1 MLVVRRY
8 RNDDISRS
16 RFITC
21 VPTLFSDNV
30 YEPSHVNFNQVNL
43 K

>member
-8 RNDDISRS
+8 RNYDISQA

-21 VPTLFSDNV
+21 VPKLFSDIV
-30 YEPSHVNFNQVNL
+30 YEPSHVNFNQVNF